1 MKRGMEGRPQALKP
15 VESETLAEIALRRSP
30 RACPATASMVRR
42 IGIQCWGGWLFAVAL
57 LVMSLAPARSSH
69 ADDQA
74 HKMPPASM
82 DRRMP
87 LPLLAMMAEHQK
99 QNMREHLMA
108 VQGIVAAIS
117 RDDMDGVAKA
127 AGRIG
132 YSESMG
138 QMCEHMGAA
147 APGFTERAL
156 NFHHAAD
163 TIGEA
168 ARRGDRPA
176 VLTALDRTLQA
187 CVGCHAAFRQEIVD
201 EATWQRLTKAAASS
215 GSSRSSP

>member
-1 MKRGMEGRPQALKP
+1 M
-15 VESETLAEIALRRSP
+15 IATRWL
-30 RACPATASMVRR
+30 MV
-42 IGIQCWGGWLFAVAL
+42 LVAL
-57 LVMSLAPARSSH
+57 LAPLTLSQRSH
-69 ADDQA
+69 AEDPV
-74 HKMPPASM
+74 HKMPLTSM
-82 DRRMP
+82 DSRSP

-108 VQGIVAAIS
+108 IQAIVAAIA
-117 RDDMDGVAKA
+117 RDDLDGVTTA
-127 AGRIG
+127 ASRIG

-156 NFHHAAD
+156 DFHRTAD

-187 CVGCHAAFRQEIVD
+187 CVGCHATYRQEVVD
-201 EATWQRLTKAAASS
+201 EATWQRLTRAAAPS
-215 GSSRSSP
+215 GSSAPSP